1 MALFNAACKILEND
15 MELYTVAEF
24 HSMMKELGDDVYSTK
39 MTQMKLKEKYGRSL
53 KLVERNGKSNIILLD
68 RVSDISSEKWYQEK
82 ESDKSQESERVVKM
96 AAKLIKDVI
105 KNYEDETNTYPSVD
119 EILCT
124 ENSHVHALLK
134 VFMDEL
140 VKSPLRQIS
149 IAQALFAATRSR
161 SVMALQ
167 FGLAVST
174 DNHFS
179 SKWGL
184 LQVMTR

>member
-1 MALFNAACKILEND
+1 
-15 MELYTVAEF
+15 
-24 HSMMKELGDDVYSTK
+24 MKT
-39 MTQMKLKEKYGRSL
+39 
-53 KLVERNGKSNIILLD
+53 
-68 RVSDISSEKWYQEK
+68 
-82 ESDKSQESERVVKM
+82 

-105 KNYEDETNTYPSVD
+105 KNYEHETNTYPSVD

-124 ENSHVHALLK
+124 ENSHVPELLK

-149 IAQALFAATRSR
+149 IAQALFAATRPK

-167 FGLAVST
+167 FGLALST

-179 SKWGL
+179 SKW
-184 LQVMTR
+184 